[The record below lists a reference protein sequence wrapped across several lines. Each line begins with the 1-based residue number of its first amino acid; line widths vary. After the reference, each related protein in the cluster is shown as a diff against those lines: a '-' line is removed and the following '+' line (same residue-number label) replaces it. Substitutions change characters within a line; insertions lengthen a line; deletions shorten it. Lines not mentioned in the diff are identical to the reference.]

1 MPEVH
6 YKGMNFIKFDIDKKF
21 NLIKRI
27 FMGGDD
33 MKKFVAVAILV
44 LAVMIF
50 PVNVSAAVDYRPV
63 SATAL
68 KDIIGNWYNTKGE
81 LVLTIS
87 NDYRLNGYQIVS
99 VGFMGDTAAMYKIK
113 VSDGNESGDI
123 EVMKDGSWNSKAHEM
138 LVVNWTSNDGYS
150 LRRTK
155 NQQYFESIGG
165 IYLGM
170 DKNQV
175 VSLYGQPSTVEN
187 RNSRSTWKYN
197 KEGFDVRFNYN
208 VVTGITIYPYGNR
221 KFDRSG
227 LSANNAITDFGYKYN
242 TSVTRRGN
250 LDIGTGEVIH
260 IDRNGVTLGIFTPGY
275 VF

>member
-1 MPEVH
+1 
-6 YKGMNFIKFDIDKKF
+6 
-21 NLIKRI
+21 
-27 FMGGDD
+27 
-33 MKKFVAVAILV
+33 MKKIFAVVILV
-44 LAVMIF
+44 VATMIF
-50 PVNVSAAVDYRPV
+50 PEKVLAYAVPV
-63 SATAL
+63 SNL

-99 VGFMGDTAAMYKIK
+99 VDFEGDTAAMYKITIG
-113 VSDGNESGDI
+113 DGNKSGDI
-123 EVMKDGSWNSKAHEM
+123 EVMRSSSYNSKAHEM
-138 LVVNWTSNDGYS
+138 LVVNWTSDDCYA

-155 NQQYFESIGG
+155 NPQYFESIGG

-170 DKNQV
+170 DVAEVLKTYGEPSSAEHFDRV
-175 VSLYGQPSTVEN
+175 MREWILKYDKIGMDVSVYAG
-187 RNSRSTWKYN
+187 
-197 KEGFDVRFNYN
+197 
-208 VVTGITIYPYGNR
+208 VVTEITIYPYGNR